1 MRIIPA
7 FIDQDK
13 SPPGEV
19 LIYEKLQQA
28 TTDWTVIHSL
38 DLAPFN
44 RMKRTEIDFLII
56 IPDVGLLCVE
66 VKSHREI
73 GFDGQSWYPE
83 SVKKSPFQQAMDG
96 RYALQRR
103 ISAGLGR
110 LKDVP
115 VVHCCIFPNAPFTV
129 PRNLSI
135 QSFEVMDRTRF
146 RSLRHPD
153 EFCAGLKNM
162 AQKLID
168 TDPQVKPLRTP
179 LSAVMIEEFIEYC
192 FPIRKRR
199 PEKEEE
205 LAARSHELE
214 AKLRVQ
220 QTPVLKLSEWN
231 SRIIIEGGAGTGKT
245 LIGLEVAR
253 RKAEQG
259 LRTAFLTF
267 NNLVGKWAQ
276 SEVSQGNH
284 PLLIAGPVNSVLL
297 NLFDI
302 DVPAQAPTSFWD
314 DMLSEVQDALTNPE
328 RQQEAMFDYLV
339 IDEAQDFL
347 GRPDLFETVDL
358 LIEGGFNGGNC
369 LLMGDFQN
377 QILTFDHDL
386 ISNTLN
392 QFKRYSA
399 CWKLGENCRNYSA
412 VGNLAISLSDAS
424 DDTYSGYMRT
434 GGGLNSFKLATYKNI
449 DEQIGKIDTFIS
461 ASIKN
466 GFKAED
472 ITLLSYGSAAKSCI
486 TELQNQS
493 TINLQAA
500 SETKRPGYVQ
510 YTTAH
515 AYKGL
520 ENKVILLTDVDLR
533 GTSVT
538 RNLFYTAITRATEQV
553 FVLCSEDSKQDL
565 LNWINQKDLK

>member
-1 MRIIPA
+1 MRIVPS
-7 FIDQDK
+7 FINEEQ
-13 SPPGEV
+13 SPPGEI
-19 LIYEKLQQA
+19 LIYNKLQQA
-28 TTDWTVIHSL
+28 TRDWTVIHSL
-38 DLAPFN
+38 DLAPIN

-56 IPDVGLLCVE
+56 IPKVGLVCVE

-73 GFDGQSWYPE
+73 GFDGHTWYPE
-83 SVKKSPFQQAMDG
+83 SVKKSPFQQAMDA

-103 ISAGLGR
+103 ISSGLAIW
-110 LKDVP
+110 KDVP
-115 VVHCCIFPNAPFTV
+115 VVHCCIFPNASFSV
-129 PRNLSI
+129 PRNLSV
-135 QSFEVMDRTRF
+135 QPFEVMDRSRF
-146 RSLRHPD
+146 RSLALPD
-153 EFCAGLKNM
+153 DFCAALLGM
-162 AQKLID
+162 VEKLIHS
-168 TDPQVKPLRTP
+168 DPQIQPLKRR
-179 LSAVMIEEFIEYC
+179 LSDQMIDQLIEYC

-199 PEKEEE
+199 PEKEQE
-205 LAARSHELE
+205 LLERSHELE
-214 AKLRVQ
+214 KKLRIQ
-220 QTPVLKLSEWN
+220 QKPVLQLRKWN
-231 SRIIIEGGAGTGKT
+231 PRILLEGGAGTGKT

-253 RKAEQG
+253 REAEQG
-259 LRTAFLTF
+259 KRTAFLTF

-276 SEVSQGNH
+276 AQLASDEQ
-284 PLLIAGPVNSVLL
+284 PLLVAGPVNSVLL

-302 DVPAQAPTSFWD
+302 TVPKGLTPSFWNE
-314 DMLSEVQDALTNPE
+314 MLSDIQDALTRPGQ
-328 RQQEAMFDYLV
+328 QQEAMFDYLV

-347 GRPDLFETVDL
+347 GRPELFETLEL
-358 LIEGGFNGGNC
+358 LLVGGFREGHC

-377 QILTFDHDL
+377 QVLTFDHDL
-386 ISNTLN
+386 INDTLN
-392 QFKRYSA
+392 QFKKNSA
-399 CWKLGENCRNYSA
+399 CWKLGENCRNYAA

-449 DEQIGKIDTFIS
+449 DEQIGKIDTFILG
-461 ASIKN
+461 AIQN
-466 GFKAED
+466 GFKTED
-472 ITLLSYGSAAKSCI
+472 ITLLSYGSASKSCI
-486 TELQNQS
+486 TELQKQS

-520 ENKVILLTDVDLR
+520 ENKVILLTDVDLC
-533 GTSVT
+533 GNSVT